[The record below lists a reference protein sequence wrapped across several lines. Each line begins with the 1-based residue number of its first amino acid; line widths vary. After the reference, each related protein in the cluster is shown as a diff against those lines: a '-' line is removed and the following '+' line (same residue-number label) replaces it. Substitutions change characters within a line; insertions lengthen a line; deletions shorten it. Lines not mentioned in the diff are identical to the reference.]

1 MSKKE
6 KLVRVR
12 MTTNSTAARA
22 GQVVERQ
29 EAEAKRLIAAG
40 YAVPHDDVDY
50 ATKSELEALAERVTA
65 LEGARATS
73 KPAAVAEDKSEK
85 KSGKGK

>member
-50 ATKSELEALAERVTA
+50 ATKSELEALAARVAA
-65 LEGARATS
+65 LEDGSAKTEAPPE
-73 KPAAVAEDKSEK
+73 KP
-85 KSGKGK
+85 GKGK